1 MLRREELQKDTQ
13 RQGVPSVEW
22 IYFYEKLQVN
32 YELVMTINPI
42 LVDMGIQI
50 ILVHS
55 KILHIFWM
63 N

>member
-32 YELVMTINPI
+32 YELV
-42 LVDMGIQI
+42 L
-50 ILVHS
+50 
-55 KILHIFWM
+55 
-63 N
+63 